1 MPLTVAILRV
11 MLARMRNP
19 VLARSSAALAIV
31 ALLSACGGGGG
42 GATAIG
48 GGTPTPTPTP
58 TPSPTA
64 SPPATGT
71 CSLRSRQDWV
81 LAQMRE
87 WYLFPETLPASPNP
101 ASFSN
106 LDDWTDALTEAARGQ
121 GRDRY
126 FTYVTS
132 IAEENAFYN
141 SGSSAGFG
149 FRLGVDPAGRRAGIL
164 EAFEG
169 APALAAGLDRGTE
182 ILAIGTS
189 AANLRTIADIVA
201 AEGTAGINNALG
213 PSDVGVTRVLRV
225 TDAAGTRNVTLSKAE
240 YEIAPVSSRTGVR
253 VLDEPSGKVGY
264 VNLRTFINPAE
275 PALRS
280 AFAQFKAQGIRD
292 LIIDLRYNG
301 GGLLSVAGVLGDLIG
316 GGRSSGDIQSRVVF
330 RPEKSAENET
340 RYFKQLPETVTPRRI
355 AFIGTGGTASASEL
369 VINAMVPYLG
379 ADVALVG
386 TNTFGKP
393 VGQIALDQAAC
404 DDRLRV
410 VAFSTR
416 NRDNQGDYYSGLA
429 PFVRSTCDAIDDA
442 SRPLG
447 DPAEASTQAALN
459 FIAGRSCTPI
469 GAATATAGPG
479 SNAIRT
485 LSGTRELVTPMRPSP
500 SQREVPGSF

>member
-1 MPLTVAILRV
+1 MLR
-11 MLARMRNP
+11 LMRNP
-19 VLARSSAALAIV
+19 SFARSTVALAIV
-31 ALLSACGGGGG
+31 ALLSACGGSGGG
-42 GATAIG
+42 GATAVG
-48 GGTPTPTPTP
+48 GGTSVTPTPTPTP
-58 TPSPTA
+58 TA
-64 SPPATGT
+64 SPPTTGA

-87 WYLFPETLPASPNP
+87 WYLYPETLPAAPNP
-101 ASFSN
+101 ASYSN
-106 LDDWTDALTEAARGQ
+106 LDDWTDALTATARGQ

-149 FRLGVDPAGRRAGIL
+149 FRLGADASTRRAGIL

-189 AANLRTIADIVA
+189 ESNLRTVSDIIA
-201 AEGTAGINNALG
+201 AEGTGGINNALG
-213 PSDVGVTRVLRV
+213 PSNPGVTRVLRV
-225 TDAAGTRNVTLSKAE
+225 SDAAGTRNVTLAKAD
-240 YEIAPVSSRTGVR
+240 YDIAPVSSRTGVR
-253 VLDEPSGKVGY
+253 VLDGPNGKVGY

-275 PALRS
+275 PALKS
-280 AFAQFKAQGIRD
+280 AFAQFKAQGVRD

-316 GGRSSGDIQSRVVF
+316 GGRSSSDVQSKVVF
-330 RPEKSAENET
+330 RPEKSAQNET
-340 RYFKQLPETVTPRRI
+340 RYFNQLAETVTPRRI

-369 VINAMVPYLG
+369 VINAMIPYLN
-379 ADVALVG
+379 ADVALIG
-386 TNTFGKP
+386 TNTYGKP
-393 VGQIALDQAAC
+393 VGQIALDKTEC

-410 VAFSTR
+410 IAFSVR

-429 PFVRSTCDAIDDA
+429 PYLKATCQAIDDP

-447 DPAEASTQAALN
+447 DPAEASVRTALG
-459 FIAGRSCTPI
+459 FIGGQSCTPI
-469 GAATATAGPG
+469 APGTAALSASAERTAAPAG
-479 SNAIRT
+479 R
-485 LSGTRELVTPMRPSP
+485 RLVTPDRPSP